1 MKLQPRCAIANH
13 LPSTSCLRRDK
24 VQIQIAWEVFA
35 ANLFTASKRAGM
47 GKKGKKKKKQN
58 YLPCCLSSFGRE
70 KTRLHMLV
78 TLQDTFSE
86 KIHFHF
92 PTHSTKTTESSI
104 LQTLIKV
111 SYDCCVLFSRIFH
124 CFVRLS
130 KLQKV
135 KSSLACFGF
144 LSSFSV
150 FAVEFSLNCWAVIWV
165 SLSWLQVPRTKQIGL
180 KVGTLFAWIIKW
192 KDLLMFGHFM
202 SSILA
207 TLLWKWNNLCC
218 A

>member
-1 MKLQPRCAIANH
+1 
-13 LPSTSCLRRDK
+13 
-24 VQIQIAWEVFA
+24 
-35 ANLFTASKRAGM
+35 
-47 GKKGKKKKKQN
+47 
-58 YLPCCLSSFGRE
+58 
-70 KTRLHMLV
+70 MLV

-150 FAVEFSLNCWAVIWV
+150 FAVEFSLNCWAVMHEY
-165 SLSWLQVPRTKQIGL
+165 L
-180 KVGTLFAWIIKW
+180 
-192 KDLLMFGHFM
+192 
-202 SSILA
+202 
-207 TLLWKWNNLCC
+207 
-218 A
+218 